1 MGPLF
6 RVIFVN
12 FLVVVFVRT
21 GQTQDAQDR
30 PSYRLP
36 REVVPEHYDL
46 EVHTH
51 LGDDVDEGFRYFGV
65 VNITVSYTI
74 AVISDGYTP

>member
-1 MGPLF
+1 MALALCA
-6 RVIFVN
+6 IFVN
-12 FLVVVFVRT
+12 VVLLLTTAV
-21 GQTQDAQDR
+21 QTQDVREDR

-51 LGDDVDEGFRYFGV
+51 LGDDDEGFRFFGV
-65 VNITVSYTI
+65 VNITVSYDGDHYK
-74 AVISDGYTP
+74 AWVIG